1 MEKQLK
7 QLAKEARNIQMTKG
21 ECETT
26 RAFLL
31 EHISQSSSKKEEK
44 RIKSPYAKKMLL
56 VFQRS
61 VVFVLIIA
69 ISFNLSKPVSAKSLP
84 GDLLYPIKI
93 IHEEIEVAKIHNPK
107 KKAEY
112 QIKRAEKRI
121 EEVRKLKKNHKLDSE
136 KEHAV
141 VEKLKEHVEEVH
153 KAVQEI
159 KKEEPKSALEIN
171 NELASTLQE
180 SVKVLKEVT
189 DTDTSSNDNNDTAT
203 SPEVKEENGEEI
215 NLTEEKENND
225 KEIENEDASNSEQRE
240 ISSQGELET
249 KETKDDLIN
258 LVKNEESPRTDQ
270 EEPKEDSSEIV
281 EVNNSEDV
289 KDSLLEEDEKDLIKI
304 NTSSLE
310 EENVNDIKN
319 DKNELTEDKEK
330 TLFSENLINEETSH
344 EQKDISAQEETQEET
359 GTLLLDILKE
369 EVLKTEEIKIDIEK
383 RASSQ
388 IKEDIIGEQEEP
400 EKVIGENEKENS
412 YENEVDSNGTE
423 ITLQEKDSEEILKEK
438 SDEYKIIKKEIQ
450 TLEEKLHAF
459 QVKTGIG
466 EDPKEKELIEQL
478 LKEEKYGEVLQILQ
492 TELDKFITLEKI
504 DIIGREKE

>member
-180 SVKVLKEVT
+180 SVKVLKEAT
-189 DTDTSSNDNNDTAT
+189 DTDTSSNDDNDTAT
-203 SPEVKEENGEEI
+203 SPEVKEENEEEI

-225 KEIENEDASNSEQRE
+225 KEIENEDISDPKQQEE
-240 ISSQGELET
+240 ISSQDELET
-249 KETKDDLIN
+249 EKMKDNPIDSIE
-258 LVKNEESPRTDQ
+258 NEESPHIKQ
-270 EEPKEDSSEIV
+270 EDSKEDSNETTDINTEDSQ
-281 EVNNSEDV
+281 NS
-289 KDSLLEEDEKDLIKI
+289 LPEEEKETEKI
-304 NTSSLE
+304 NPSSLKE
-310 EENVNDIKN
+310 GEVRGMEDNT
-319 DKNELTEDKEK
+319 DKFIDDGEK
-330 TLFSENLINEETSH
+330 TLPHENLINGEISSH

-383 RASSQ
+383 KASSQ

-400 EKVIGENEKENS
+400 EKVVEENEKENS
-412 YENEVDSNGTE
+412 YENEVNSNGTE